1 MGLLGKVSNS
11 RDPSRLLKRY
21 YNATNTIII
30 VHALVIFQRCH
41 SAIANAAMPPVRTL
55 LAGRNKLKDL
65 LDKADAE
72 IKPGGAV
79 TAAEL
84 KTPAA
89 DSLGQTV

>member
-1 MGLLGKVSNS
+1 
-11 RDPSRLLKRY
+11 
-21 YNATNTIII
+21 
-30 VHALVIFQRCH
+30 
-41 SAIANAAMPPVRTL
+41 MPPVRTL